1 MNETTSMP
9 HGFGTHDGGT
19 RRTPSFDCAGT
30 GPFEL
35 RVYGE
40 AWREGLRFRRDA
52 SGGGPD
58 RRSRARS
65 PGFAELLRMS
75 SEMDDDNTGFEESA
89 SREGCPPSA
98 TRIAAALLL
107 ARAFD
112 ASPAAARDLVSGG
125 APVVVDVADGAVL
138 DALKGEWRGM
148 FFDDP
153 SRLIDLIR
161 TAPGRRS
168 ALDGAY
174 VMLKEPLK
182 GAAKERLER
191 VATDMCGYALPFVA
205 FSPDGRACLPK
216 VVNEAARHR
225 MEVPMLDPATVLRT
239 IRAVTGV
246 RTAVDLPAETV
257 RDLTVGDLAA
267 AVRFDRTPE
276 ACVDELRRLAALKR
290 AESPSRDPWHGRGA
304 RLGRRCDRRSKIMEA
319 QRDILG
325 RSLERGDARR
335 AAGRRQDPVRRILRA
350 ERSWRGFE
358 IRHPANRLLVL
369 FLAGGGAPR
378 GFPGGYA
385 PRLRLRPRERALC
398 DSA

>member
-9 HGFGTHDGGT
+9 HAFGTHDGGT
-19 RRTPSFDCAGT
+19 RRTPPFDGAGI
-30 GPFEL
+30 GPIEL

-65 PGFAELLRMS
+65 PGFAGLLRMS

-112 ASPAAARDLVSGG
+112 AAPDAARDLVSGG
-125 APVVVDVADGAVL
+125 APVIVDVADGAVL

-148 FFDDP
+148 FFEDP
-153 SRLIDLIR
+153 LRMIDLVR

-191 VATDMCGYALPFVA
+191 VATDMCGYSA
-205 FSPDGRACLPK
+205 STDDGF
-216 VVNEAARHR
+216 ARYIRLHS
-225 MEVPMLDPATVLRT
+225 AT
-239 IRAVTGV
+239 
-246 RTAVDLPAETV
+246 
-257 RDLTVGDLAA
+257 
-267 AVRFDRTPE
+267 
-276 ACVDELRRLAALKR
+276 
-290 AESPSRDPWHGRGA
+290 
-304 RLGRRCDRRSKIMEA
+304 
-319 QRDILG
+319 
-325 RSLERGDARR
+325 
-335 AAGRRQDPVRRILRA
+335 
-350 ERSWRGFE
+350 
-358 IRHPANRLLVL
+358 
-369 FLAGGGAPR
+369 
-378 GFPGGYA
+378 
-385 PRLRLRPRERALC
+385 
-398 DSA
+398 